1 MIVLQ
6 RQEFTLPGRGLP
18 ARMRRAAGRIG
29 LAGDVTVR
37 LAGAREARA
46 LNREFRHIDR
56 ATDVLSFPA
65 GPAAS
70 AGGDYAGDILICMPV
85 AEAQARRAGH
95 SLAREL
101 LLLAIHGLLHLK
113 GLDHEADGG
122 EMLAAQQRLFAELS
136 RGLP

>member
-18 ARMRRAAGRIG
+18 ARLRRAAGRI
-29 LAGDVTVR
+29 AVEGDVTVR

-122 EMLAAQQRLFAELS
+122 EMLTAQQRLFAELS

>member
-1 MIVLQ
+1 MIALQ
-6 RQEFTLPGRGLP
+6 RQQFPLPARGLP
-18 ARMRRAAGRIG
+18 ARLRRAAGRIG
-29 LAGDVTVR
+29 LVGDVTVR
-37 LAGAREARA
+37 LAGAGEARS

-56 ATDVLSFPA
+56 ATDVLSFP
-65 GPAAS
+65 

-113 GLDHEADGG
+113 GLDHETDGG
-122 EMLAAQQRLFAELS
+122 EMLEAQQRLFAELS

>member
-1 MIVLQ
+1 MIRLQ
-6 RQEFTLPGRGLP
+6 RQEFPLPARGLP
-18 ARMRRAAGRIG
+18 ARLRRAAGRIG
-29 LAGDVTVR
+29 LAGEVTVR
-37 LAGAREARA
+37 LAGAAEARA

-65 GPAAS
+65 GAD
-70 AGGDYAGDILICMPV
+70 GGEYAGDILICMPV

-113 GLDHEADGG
+113 GLDHETDRG
-122 EMLAAQQRLFAELS
+122 EMLAAQRRLFAELV

>member
-1 MIVLQ
+1 MIALQ
-6 RQEFTLPGRGLP
+6 RQEFPLPGRGLP
-18 ARMRRAAGRIG
+18 ARLRRAAARIG
-29 LAGDVTVR
+29 LEGDVTVR
-37 LAGAREARA
+37 LAGAAEARA
-46 LNREFRHIDR
+46 LNREFRHSDR

-65 GPAAS
+65 GS
-70 AGGDYAGDILICMPV
+70 AGGDYAGDILICLPV

-113 GLDHEADGG
+113 GLDHETDGG